1 MKGKLWGVVGLVC
14 IAGVLLSV
22 ASCGRS
28 QQLVGISVQPAQ
40 ETFGD
45 ANEPGIPIGAQVQ
58 LRALG
63 SFIHPPV
70 TKDITSQVIW
80 TSNTPQMVTVDA
92 SGVITTTGDACG
104 DTLISATVNT
114 NKSSGGIDSNGAIVT
129 GSMTATVICPKPP
142 A

>member
-1 MKGKLWGVVGLVC
+1 MKGKSGVAGLVVM
-14 IAGVLLSV
+14 AGVMLSV

-28 QQLVGISVQPAQ
+28 QELVSIAVQPAQ
-40 ETFGD
+40 ETFGQ
-45 ANEPGIPIGAQVQ
+45 AGETAIPVGAQVQ

-92 SGVITTTGDACG
+92 SGVITTTGNACG

-114 NKSSGGIDSNGAIVT
+114 NKSSGGVNSNGAIVT
-129 GSMTATVICPKPP
+129 GTMTASVLCPAP
-142 A
+142 